1 MVLRPGAESLLLA
14 YKCELDFIKTTFLSF
29 GDLFIMECPE
39 NGAFSNEYEYASDIY
54 DGKRIAGNFSLRN
67 ITLAQNLVSWY

>member
-1 MVLRPGAESLLLA
+1 MVLRPGAGSLLLA

-39 NGAFSNEYEYASDIY
+39 NGAFSNEYEFASDILMA
-54 DGKRIAGNFSLRN
+54 KELPETFLCAIL
-67 ITLAQNLVSWY
+67 L